1 MTQLDADTNSWP
13 PIELADEAA
22 TADLARRLA
31 PSFKPGDVVALR
43 GDLGAGKTSFARALI
58 RALSGADGAEREV
71 PSPTF
76 TLVQVY
82 QSVAGPLYHFDL
94 YRLEAPDQ
102 VVELGIDDAFA
113 DGISLV
119 EWPDRL
125 GGYLPRR
132 HLRIELAAGAEK
144 DSRVARLSGG
154 AQWKDRWL

>member
-1 MTQLDADTNSWP
+1 MKLDLS
-13 PIELADEAA
+13 IELPDPAA
-22 TADLARRLA
+22 TDALGARLA
-31 PSFKPGDVVALR
+31 HLLRIGDVVALE
-43 GDLGAGKTSFARALI
+43 GPLGSGKTALARATI
-58 RALSGADGAEREV
+58 RALTSPAEEV

-82 QSVAGPLYHFDL
+82 QSGAGPLYHFDL

-102 VVELGIDDAFA
+102 SVELGVDDAFA

-132 HLRIELAAGAEK
+132 HLKITLAAGADK
-144 DSRVARLSGG
+144 DSRIARISGG
-154 AQWKDRWL
+154 VQWTERWR

>member
-1 MTQLDADTNSWP
+1 LTFEVTVNLP
-13 PIELADEAA
+13 HPAA
-22 TADLARRLA
+22 TDAFGAKLAAILQ
-31 PSFKPGDVVALR
+31 PGDVVALE
-43 GDLGAGKTSFARALI
+43 GPLGSGKTALARAVVRTLTNP
-58 RALSGADGAEREV
+58 LEEV

-94 YRLEAPDQ
+94 YRLEAADQ

-132 HLRIELAAGAEK
+132 HLRIELTAGAEK